1 MKKKSLEEMLIS
13 SVLFCPSCLA
23 QVQQRLSLCY
33 INYVV
38 LNVKL
43 KKANSLRTFKK
54 EKTAIF

>member
-1 MKKKSLEEMLIS
+1 MKKKSLVEMLIS
-13 SVLFCPSCLA
+13 SVPFCQSCLA
-23 QVQQRLSLCY
+23 QIQLRLSLCY

-43 KKANSLRTFKK
+43 KKANSLRTFNK